1 MSTRILYTTN
11 NVPLGQLLSSVI
23 SRLVDD
29 KQRLGILYSV
39 MDCMAQGGTYNAIEQ
54 EVGVVEGSGQAVY
67 NVIAGLKAAMDN
79 SAFDDLSK
87 LYKG

>member
-1 MSTRILYTTN
+1 
-11 NVPLGQLLSSVI
+11 
-23 SRLVDD
+23 
-29 KQRLGILYSV
+29 

-54 EVGVVEGSGQAVY
+54 EVGVVAGSGQAVY
-67 NVIAGLKAAMDN
+67 NVIAGLKAAMDD